1 MLRPGR
7 TCLCVL
13 STRYGPLCAR
23 GGARGDTRSG
33 RAGLD
38 PHPRESSASPGWAA
52 RCTQARWGCRLLL
65 LAGSEARRGRRR
77 PPSQSRRHRGAG
89 SAPHPG
95 PPRTGQGEGL
105 GMPALLGS
113 PAPQTLPPGPQRPSR
128 AQIPEGP
135 PCHGDR
141 GGGERPE
148 PGSGSQSRLP
158 RHRGLRVPGGK
169 MTPTVGPRAEPE
181 RG

>member
-52 RCTQARWGCRLLL
+52 RCTQARWGCRLPLP
-65 LAGSEARRGRRR
+65 AGSEARRGRRR
-77 PPSQSRRHRGAG
+77 SPSQNRRRRGAD
-89 SAPHPG
+89 SAPHTG

-105 GMPALLGS
+105 GVPALLGS

-128 AQIPEGP
+128 AQIPGGAPKGRLATGAAGVGGAPSQALGP
-135 PCHGDR
+135 SPDSLGT
-141 GGGERPE
+141 GA
-148 PGSGSQSRLP
+148 SVSRA
-158 RHRGLRVPGGK
+158 GK
-169 MTPTVGPRAEPE
+169 
-181 RG
+181 